1 MIVAGCFRIVLAIR
15 HWHLPGAGLLLL
27 GGLVSIGVGIALY
40 ITLPWSGLWVLGTLI
55 AIELI
60 IHRVAGVRT
69 RAAPVQMIEAV
80 ATREHGV
87 TSEARR
93 IFEIR
98 NCFWSPPD
106 RLWTESCKCTR

>member
-1 MIVAGCFRIVLAIR
+1 
-15 HWHLPGAGLLLL
+15 
-27 GGLVSIGVGIALY
+27 
-40 ITLPWSGLWVLGTLI
+40 
-55 AIELI
+55 
-60 IHRVAGVRT
+60 
-69 RAAPVQMIEAV
+69 MIEAV